1 MIDPRHT
8 YAYILGEVADLQDH
22 STMIGSDSST
32 RSGLTQFKDGFEV
45 WDVSQL
51 LSDDIFG

>member
-32 RSGLTQFKDGFEV
+32 RSGLTQFKDGLEV
-45 WDVSQL
+45 
-51 LSDDIFG
+51 